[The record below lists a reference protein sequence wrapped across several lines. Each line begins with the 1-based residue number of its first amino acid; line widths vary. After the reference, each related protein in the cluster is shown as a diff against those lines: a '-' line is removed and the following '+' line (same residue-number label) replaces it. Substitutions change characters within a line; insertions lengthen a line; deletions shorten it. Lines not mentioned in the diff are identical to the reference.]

1 LGRKIDATISIRL
14 YVDLPGMGTCA
25 KFETP
30 DGLEVQGYIVDADAE
45 REEYAVVT
53 VQFFTPLGDVGIDID
68 WEDLQRI
75 YRDAESQIE
84 LAVLPRK
91 EEAEKDEA

>member
-30 DGLEVQGYIVDADAE
+30 DGLEVQAYIVDADVDK
-45 REEYAVVT
+45 EEDTVVML
-53 VQFFTPLGDVGIDID
+53 QFFTPLGDVGIDID

-84 LAVLPRK
+84 LAALPSL
-91 EEAEKDEA
+91 EECGGPP

>member
-30 DGLEVQGYIVDADAE
+30 DGLDVTGYIADSDIDDE
-45 REEYAVVT
+45 DTAVVMLK
-53 VQFFTPLGDVGIDID
+53 FFTPLGDVGIDID

-84 LAVLPRK
+84 LAVLPKK
-91 EEAEKDEA
+91 EEAEADE